1 MLDSKLAICAQLAV
15 KIQCEKRIL
24 ISKLGKDENMKTK
37 VYNKSYA
44 EVMAMPK
51 RKHKKPIK
59 PNMLFRTL
67 LKIVSL
73 PDIWATKF
81 KCNKIG
87 MERLGKKEPA
97 FFLMNHSCFLDLEI
111 VPTVLFPRPFNI
123 VATTDAFIGKEWL
136 MRQIGCISTNK
147 FVTEMSLIRDM
158 NYAVKNLKSSV
169 VMFPE
174 AGYCFDGRS
183 VSLPDTLGKMVK
195 MMGVPLCTIITK
207 GAYHRDPLYNN
218 LQKRKVQVTADV
230 KYLLSAEEIKE
241 MSAEKIQEIILKE
254 FSFDNFS
261 WQKENKIKVSEPF
274 RADYLNRILYKCP
287 ACKAEGRMVGKGTSI
302 TCPDCGK
309 SYHMDEYG
317 ELRATEGVTE
327 FSHIPHWFD
336 WQRECVKEEILAG
349 KYSVDLPV
357 EILMTLTD
365 YKFYRVGE
373 GRLRHSI
380 DGFRLDGCNG
390 ELHYEHK
397 PLCAHTVNSDFYFY
411 QIGDVVSFG
420 NSEHL
425 FYCFPK
431 SEGDIVCKMRLAAE
445 EIYKLRRHDKSAACN
460 CK

>member
-1 MLDSKLAICAQLAV
+1 
-15 KIQCEKRIL
+15 
-24 ISKLGKDENMKTK
+24 MKTK
-37 VYNKSYA
+37 VISKSYE

-67 LKIVSL
+67 LKLVSL

-87 MERLGKKEPA
+87 MEKLGKKEPA

-111 VPTVLFPRPFNI
+111 VPTVLYPRPFNI

-158 NYAVKNLKSSV
+158 MYSVKNLKSSV

-174 AGYCFDGRS
+174 AGYGFDGRS
-183 VSLPDTLGKMVK
+183 LPLPDTLGKMVK

-218 LQKRKVQVTADV
+218 LQKRRVQVSADM
-230 KYLLSAEEIKE
+230 KYLLSAEQIKE
-241 MSAEKIQEIILKE
+241 MSTEEIQEIILKE

-274 RADYLNRILYKCP
+274 RADYLNRLLYKCP
-287 ACKAEGRMVGKGTSI
+287 TCGAEGRMVGKGTKIS
-302 TCPDCGK
+302 CPDCGK

-317 ELRATEGVTE
+317 VLSAKEGKTE
-327 FSHIPHWFD
+327 FSHIPDWFA
-336 WQRECVKEEILAG
+336 WQRERVKGEIEEG
-349 KYSVDLPV
+349 KYSVDLPCDIV
-357 EILMTLTD
+357 MTLTD

-373 GRLRHSI
+373 GRLRHSY
-380 DGFRLDGCNG
+380 DGFVLDGCDG
-390 ELHYEHK
+390 KLHYEHK
-397 PLCAHTVNSDFYFY
+397 PLCSHSINSDFYFY
-411 QIGDVVSFG
+411 QIGDVISFG
-420 NSEHL
+420 NHDHL

-431 SEGDIVCKMRLAAE
+431 TKEDIVCKVRLAAE

>member
-1 MLDSKLAICAQLAV
+1 
-15 KIQCEKRIL
+15 
-24 ISKLGKDENMKTK
+24 MKTK
-37 VYNKSYA
+37 VINKSYA
-44 EVMAMPK
+44 EVMAMPR

-67 LKIVSL
+67 LKLVSL
-73 PDIWATKF
+73 PDIIATKF
-81 KCNKIG
+81 KHTEIG
-87 MERLGKKEPA
+87 MDRLPKGEPA

-111 VPTVLFPRPFNI
+111 VPTVLYPRPFNI

-158 NYAVKNLKSSV
+158 VYATKTLKSSV

-174 AGYCFDGRS
+174 AGYTFDGRS
-183 VSLPDTLGKMVK
+183 MSLPDSLGRMVK
-195 MMGVPLCTIITK
+195 LLGVPLCTIITK

-218 LQKRKVQVTADV
+218 LQKRRVKVTAEV

-241 MSAEKIQEIILKE
+241 MSAEQIQEIILKE

-261 WQKENKIKVSEPF
+261 WQLENKIKIDEPF
-274 RADYLNRILYKCP
+274 RADYLNRLLYMCP
-287 ACKAEGRMVGKGTSI
+287 ACRSEGWMVGRGTDI
-302 TCPDCGK
+302 TCSACGK
-309 SYHMDEYG
+309 SYHMDELG
-317 ELRATEGVTE
+317 SLSAKEGVTE
-327 FSHIPHWFD
+327 FSRVTDWYD
-336 WQRECVKEEILAG
+336 WQRECVRDEILEG
-349 KYSVDLPV
+349 EYFTDLPV
-357 EILMTLTD
+357 DILMTLTD

-373 GRLRHSI
+373 GRLRHTV
-380 DGFRLDGCNG
+380 DGFVLDGCDG
-390 ELHYEHK
+390 QLHYEHK
-397 PLCAHTVNSDFYFY
+397 PLCSHTVNSDFYFY

-431 SEGDIVCKMRLAAE
+431 TEGDIVCKLRLAAE
-445 EIYKLRRHDKSAACN
+445 EIYKIRRHDKDAACN

>member
-1 MLDSKLAICAQLAV
+1 MNAIPW
-15 KIQCEKRIL
+15 
-24 ISKLGKDENMKTK
+24 GKDKNMKTK
-37 VYNKSYA
+37 IYNKSYA
-44 EVMAMPK
+44 EVMAMPR

-59 PNMLFRTL
+59 PNILFRTL

-73 PDIWATKF
+73 PDIIATRF
-81 KCNKIG
+81 KCNRIG

-111 VPTVLFPRPFNI
+111 APSILFPRPFNI

-158 NYAVKNLKSSV
+158 VYATKTLNSSV

-174 AGYCFDGRS
+174 AGYSFDGRT
-183 VSLPDTLGKMVK
+183 VPLPDTLGKMVK
-195 MMGVPLCTIITK
+195 MLGVPLCTIITH

-218 LQKRKVQVTADV
+218 LQKRRVKVTADM

-241 MSAEKIQEIILKE
+241 MSAEEIQEIILKE

-261 WQKENKIKVSEPF
+261 WQRENKIAIKEEF
-274 RADYLNRILYKCP
+274 RADYLNRLLYMCP
-287 ACKAEGRMVGKGTSI
+287 NCKSEGWMVGKGTDIS
-302 TCPDCGK
+302 CPKCGK

-317 ELRATEGVTE
+317 VLSAKEGKTE
-327 FSHIPHWFD
+327 FSHIPDWFD
-336 WQRECVKEEILAG
+336 WQREQVREEILKG
-349 KYSVDLPV
+349 EYMVDLPV
-357 EILMTLTD
+357 DILMTVTD

-373 GRLRHSI
+373 GRLRHTV
-380 DGFRLDGCNG
+380 DGFVLDGCNG

-397 PLCAHTVNSDFYFY
+397 PLCSHTINSDFYFY
-411 QIGDVVSFG
+411 QIGDVISFG
-420 NSEHL
+420 NTEHL

-431 SEGDIVCKMRLAAE
+431 TEGDVVCKVRLAAE
-445 EIYKLRRHDKSAACN
+445 EIYKIRKGDKKAACA
-460 CK
+460 CQDK